1 MNDSLSINTKYIVNW
16 FNAIRNL
23 PDTERTRALEAFW
36 SGQIDSKC
44 WLVNTLND
52 YVCEESNIYIFGGW
66 IGVLASLLFKS
77 AKYKVNHITNIDI
90 DPWCEKSS
98 REICNH
104 VNNFDHVISDMKDY
118 FYDFDYYP
126 NIVINTSTE
135 HVDQETYDLWFD
147 RIPYDSLIVVQ
158 GNNFF
163 DCTEHVRCS
172 SSLLDFKRMNYTHNT
187 LYEGVLPH
195 DLYDRYMCIFKK

>member
-1 MNDSLSINTKYIVNW
+1 MNDTLLVNTKHITNW

-23 PDTERTRALEAFW
+23 PDIERTRALEAFW
-36 SGQIDSKC
+36 AGQIDSKC

-52 YVCEESNIYIFGGW
+52 IVSDDSNIYIFGGW
-66 IGVLASLLFKS
+66 VGVLANMLHTSSTF
-77 AKYKVNHITNIDI
+77 KVNHIINIDI
-90 DPWCEKSS
+90 DPWCKEV
-98 REICNH
+98 CNTLCNYNEHIVH
-104 VNNFDHVISDMKDY
+104 VTDDMKHYVYDY
-118 FYDFDYYP
+118 DYYP

-147 RIPYDSLIVVQ
+147 RIPYDSLIIIQ

-163 DCTEHVRCS
+163 DCGQHVRCS
-172 SSLLDFKRMNYTHNT
+172 NSISDFKRMNYVSKP
-187 LYEGVLPH
+187 LFEGTLPH

>member
-1 MNDSLSINTKYIVNW
+1 MNDSLLINTKYIVNW
-16 FNAIRNL
+16 FNAVRNL

-44 WLVNTLND
+44 WLVNTLNH
-52 YVCEESNIYIFGGW
+52 YVTEESNIYIFGGW
-66 IGVLASLLFKS
+66 IGVLASLLFQS
-77 AKYKVNHITNIDI
+77 AKFKVNHITNIDI
-90 DPWCEKSS
+90 DPRCEKSS
-98 REICNH
+98 REIVSN
-104 VNNFDHVISDMKDY
+104 VNNFTHVTIDMKEY

-135 HVDQETYDLWFD
+135 HIDQGTYDVWFD
-147 RIPYDSLIVVQ
+147 RIPNNSLIIIQ

-163 DCTEHVRCS
+163 NCNEHVRCS
-172 SSLLDFKRMNYTHNT
+172 SSLLDFKRMNYARNT
-187 LYEGVLPH
+187 LYESVLPH